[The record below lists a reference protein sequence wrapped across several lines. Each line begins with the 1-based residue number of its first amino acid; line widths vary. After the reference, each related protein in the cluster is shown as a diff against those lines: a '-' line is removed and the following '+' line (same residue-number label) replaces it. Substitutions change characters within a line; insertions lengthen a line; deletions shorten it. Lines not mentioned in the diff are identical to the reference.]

1 MILVIYSGNKFQ
13 QTISQCL
20 SKHGYVHDAVSNFQS
35 ASSLLAAQHYSLV
48 IAESH
53 GSVMCLR
60 RIESLVADNPESWV
74 MAVESERHAWLG
86 EPADEAVDEADYYEV
101 GVDDYLAGPFCERM
115 FCARIRSHMRR
126 SMPSQEG
133 IRTSLESDER
143 IEIGP
148 LKVDQRYHSV
158 TINGQVLSLTAREFT
173 LLDYFC
179 RHPNQVFSR
188 NQLLSEVWGYNHEGY
203 EHTVNTHINR
213 LRTKL
218 DKVNSIE
225 NGGQLVETVW
235 GVGYKLNING
245 YTQKALSA

>member
-1 MILVIYSGNKFQ
+1 MRLITTKQ
-13 QTISQCL
+13 
-20 SKHGYVHDAVSNFQS
+20 
-35 ASSLLAAQHYSLV
+35 
-48 IAESH
+48 
-53 GSVMCLR
+53 
-60 RIESLVADNPESWV
+60 
-74 MAVESERHAWLG
+74 
-86 EPADEAVDEADYYEV
+86 
-101 GVDDYLAGPFCERM
+101 GVDDYLSGPFNERM
-115 FCARIRSHMRR
+115 FSARIQSHMRR
-126 SMPSQEG
+126 SIPHQEQF
-133 IRTSLESDER
+133 RASHD
-143 IEIGP
+143 IEGSIEVGP

-213 LRTKL
+213 LRSKL
-218 DKVNSIE
+218 DKINSIE

-245 YTQKALSA
+245 YIARALSA

>member
-1 MILVIYSGNKFQ
+1 MILLIYSGNKFQ
-13 QTISQCL
+13 QNISQCL
-20 SKHGYVHDAVSNFQS
+20 GKHCFLHDAVSNFHS
-35 ASSLLAAQHYSLV
+35 AESLLRAQHYSLV
-48 IAESH
+48 IVESH
-53 GSVMCLR
+53 RNVMCHQ
-60 RIESLVADNPESWV
+60 RIKHLVETAPESWV
-74 MAVESERHAWLG
+74 MAVESDETVIQ
-86 EPADEAVDEADYYEV
+86 EADHAVDEANYYEA
-101 GVDDYLAGPFCERM
+101 GVDDYLSGPFNERM
-115 FCARIRSHMRR
+115 FSARIRSHMRR
-126 SMPSQEG
+126 SIPHQEQFRASRD
-133 IRTSLESDER
+133 IEES
-143 IEIGP
+143 IEVGP

-213 LRTKL
+213 LRSKL
-218 DKVNSIE
+218 DKINSIE

-245 YTQKALSA
+245 YIARALSA

>member
-1 MILVIYSGNKFQ
+1 MILLIYSGNKFQ
-13 QTISQCL
+13 QNISQCL
-20 SKHGYVHDAVSNFQS
+20 GKHCFLHDAVSNFHS
-35 ASSLLAAQHYSLV
+35 AESLLRAQHYSLV
-48 IAESH
+48 IVESH
-53 GSVMCLR
+53 RNVMCHQR
-60 RIESLVADNPESWV
+60 VKNLVETAPDSWV
-74 MAVESERHAWLG
+74 MAVESDETVIQ
-86 EPADEAVDEADYYEV
+86 EADHAVDEANYYEA
-101 GVDDYLAGPFCERM
+101 GVDDYLSGPFNERM
-115 FCARIRSHMRR
+115 FSARIRSHMRR
-126 SMPSQEG
+126 SILHQEQFRASQDIEG
-133 IRTSLESDER
+133 S
-143 IEIGP
+143 IEVGP

-213 LRTKL
+213 LRSKL
-218 DKVNSIE
+218 DKINSIE

-245 YTQKALSA
+245 YIARALSA

>member
-1 MILVIYSGNKFQ
+1 MILLIYSGNKFQ
-13 QTISQCL
+13 QNISQCL
-20 SKHGYVHDAVSNFQS
+20 GKHCFLHDAVSNFHS
-35 ASSLLAAQHYSLV
+35 AESLLRAQHYSLV
-48 IAESH
+48 IVESH
-53 GSVMCLR
+53 RNVMCHQ
-60 RIESLVADNPESWV
+60 RIKNLVETAPESWV
-74 MAVESERHAWLG
+74 MAVESDETVVQ
-86 EPADEAVDEADYYEV
+86 EADHAVDEANYYEA
-101 GVDDYLAGPFCERM
+101 GVDDYLSGPFNERM
-115 FCARIRSHMRR
+115 FSARIRSHMRR
-126 SMPSQEG
+126 SIPHQEQFRASQDIEG
-133 IRTSLESDER
+133 S
-143 IEIGP
+143 IEVGP

-213 LRTKL
+213 LRSKL
-218 DKVNSIE
+218 DKINSIE

-245 YTQKALSA
+245 YIARALSA

>member
-1 MILVIYSGNKFQ
+1 MILIIYSGNKFQ
-13 QTISQCL
+13 QNISQCL
-20 SKHGYVHDAVSNFQS
+20 GKHCFLHDAVSNFHS
-35 ASSLLAAQHYSLV
+35 AESLLRAQHYSLV
-48 IAESH
+48 IVESH
-53 GSVMCLR
+53 RNVMCHQ
-60 RIESLVADNPESWV
+60 RIKNLVETAPESWV
-74 MAVESERHAWLG
+74 MAVESDETVIQ
-86 EPADEAVDEADYYEV
+86 EADHAVDEANYYEA
-101 GVDDYLAGPFCERM
+101 GVDDYLSGPFNERM
-115 FCARIRSHMRR
+115 FSARIRSHMRR
-126 SMPSQEG
+126 SIPHQEQFRASQDIE
-133 IRTSLESDER
+133 ES
-143 IEIGP
+143 IEVGP

-213 LRTKL
+213 LRSKL
-218 DKVNSIE
+218 DKINSIE

-245 YTQKALSA
+245 YKARALRA

>member
-1 MILVIYSGNKFQ
+1 MILIIYSGNKFQ

-20 SKHGYVHDAVSNFQS
+20 SKQSFLYDAVSNFQS
-35 ASSLLAAQHYSLV
+35 AASLLAAQHYSLV
-48 IAESH
+48 VVESH
-53 GSVMCLR
+53 GSLVCLN
-60 RIESLVADNPESWV
+60 RIKHLVDSNPESWV
-74 MAVESERHAWLG
+74 MAVESEKLALSNER
-86 EPADEAVDEADYYEV
+86 PDEAVDEADYYEV

-115 FCARIRSHMRR
+115 FSARIRSHMRR
-126 SMPSQEG
+126 SMPYLEG
-133 IRTSLESDER
+133 ARTLQESDER

-245 YTQKALSA
+245 YTAKALSA

>member
-1 MILVIYSGNKFQ
+1 MILLIYSGNKFQ
-13 QTISQCL
+13 QNISQCL
-20 SKHGYVHDAVSNFQS
+20 GKHCFLHDAVSNFHS
-35 ASSLLAAQHYSLV
+35 AESLLRAQHYSLV
-48 IAESH
+48 IVESH
-53 GSVMCLR
+53 RNVMCHQ
-60 RIESLVADNPESWV
+60 RIKNLVETAPESWV
-74 MAVESERHAWLG
+74 MAVESDETVIQ
-86 EPADEAVDEADYYEV
+86 EADHAVDEANYYEA
-101 GVDDYLAGPFCERM
+101 GVDDYLSGPFNERM
-115 FCARIRSHMRR
+115 FSARIRSHMRR
-126 SMPSQEG
+126 SIPHQEQFRASQDIE
-133 IRTSLESDER
+133 ES
-143 IEIGP
+143 IEVGP

-213 LRTKL
+213 LRSKL
-218 DKVNSIE
+218 DKINSIE

-245 YTQKALSA
+245 YKARALSA

>member
-1 MILVIYSGNKFQ
+1 
-13 QTISQCL
+13 
-20 SKHGYVHDAVSNFQS
+20 
-35 ASSLLAAQHYSLV
+35 
-48 IAESH
+48 
-53 GSVMCLR
+53 
-60 RIESLVADNPESWV
+60 
-74 MAVESERHAWLG
+74 
-86 EPADEAVDEADYYEV
+86 
-101 GVDDYLAGPFCERM
+101 M
-115 FCARIRSHMRR
+115 FSARIRSHMRR
-126 SMPSQEG
+126 KQFRASQDIEG
-133 IRTSLESDER
+133 S
-143 IEIGP
+143 IEVGP

-213 LRTKL
+213 LRSKL
-218 DKVNSIE
+218 DKINSIE

-245 YTQKALSA
+245 YIARALSA